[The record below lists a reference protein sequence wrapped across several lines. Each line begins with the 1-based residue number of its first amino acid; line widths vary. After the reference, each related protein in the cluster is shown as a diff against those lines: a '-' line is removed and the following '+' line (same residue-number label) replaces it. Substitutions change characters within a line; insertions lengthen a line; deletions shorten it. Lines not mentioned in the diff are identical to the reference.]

1 MTLLKAIRK
10 AKMKE
15 REMRILVLGLD
26 NAGKTTIVRNFA
38 GEDILLIQPTLGFN
52 IKTLIHGKYRLNT
65 WDIGGQKT
73 IRSYWRNYFEST
85 DGIIWVVD
93 STNIDRIE
101 SCNEELQ
108 KLLSEERL
116 SGASLLVFANKQ
128 DLPNALEPEKIAE
141 ALSLSEIKNRH
152 WRIQPCC
159 GLNGNGIDKG
169 IDWIVNDIAAKLFL
183 LIRESD

>member
-1 MTLLKAIRK
+1 MTLLQVIRK

-15 REMRILVLGLD
+15 KEMRILVLGLD
-26 NAGKTTIVRNFA
+26 NAGKTTIVNKFA
-38 GEDILLIQPTLGFN
+38 GEDISLIQPTLGFN
-52 IKTLIHGKYRLNT
+52 IKTLIHGEYRLNT

-93 STNIDRIE
+93 STNIERIE

-116 SGASLLVFANKQ
+116 ASASLLVFANKQ
-128 DLPNALEPEKIAE
+128 DLQNALEPEEIAK
-141 ALSLSEIKNRH
+141 ALNLCEIKNRH
-152 WRIQPCC
+152 WRIQSCC

-169 IDWIVNDIAAKLFL
+169 IDWIVNDIAAKVFL
-183 LIRESD
+183 PVKGFK

>member
-1 MTLLKAIRK
+1 MTLLQAIRK

-15 REMRILVLGLD
+15 REMRILFLGLD
-26 NAGKTTIVRNFA
+26 NAGKTTIVRKFA
-38 GEDILLIQPTLGFN
+38 GEDVSTIQPTLGFN
-52 IKTLIHGKYRLNT
+52 IKTLIHRDYRLNT

-93 STNIDRIE
+93 STNIDRMD
-101 SCNEELQ
+101 SCNEEMQ

-128 DLPNALEPEKIAE
+128 DLPNSLKPE
-141 ALSLSEIKNRH
+141 EITKVSYKH
-152 WRIQPCC
+152 
-159 GLNGNGIDKG
+159 
-169 IDWIVNDIAAKLFL
+169 
-183 LIRESD
+183 SHSTT

>member
-1 MTLLKAIRK
+1 MTLLQVIRK
-10 AKMKE
+10 TKMKE

-26 NAGKTTIVRNFA
+26 NAGKTTVVRKFA
-38 GEDILLIQPTLGFN
+38 GEDISTVQPTLGFN

-93 STNIDRIE
+93 STNIERMDF
-101 SCNEELQ
+101 CNEELHQ
-108 KLLSEERL
+108 LLSEERL

-128 DLPNALEPEKIAE
+128 DLSNALKPE
-141 ALSLSEIKNRH
+141 EISH
-152 WRIQPCC
+152 VSFCQI
-159 GLNGNGIDKG
+159 
-169 IDWIVNDIAAKLFL
+169 
-183 LIRESD
+183 